1 MEVRMVE
8 SFKRTEANER
18 KCIEAMRSVVKRGR
32 LTGTSSIIFNTLFP
46 ETSAVEIYKNEAL
59 GQHPT
64 TKYTPEE
71 KVVAELVLNELGL
84 ISDKPEKRKGVQPSP
99 YDEPE
104 HHIAYVPKKSAYLN
118 RLNELPILNDMSGV
132 TMVEAMPHVGED
144 NERKKTDRKKHS
156 KILGAA
162 VTRDI
167 VRMAIKTPDLFL
179 KLVKKDVK
187 KLQAIDPKIKDDVL
201 SGKYVSNSFM
211 NDIQKLRE
219 SGIPITE
226 QTLEALTVALEYA
239 KYITLFAYL
248 HDSQTPALA
257 DIIMKAK
264 KRFVGQESIHYSE
277 DAELR
282 KNIHGIIYNSRIE
295 SIGQIFNNF
304 HLNKRF
310 FVAEVMSMCE
320 ENDSTLGGMLIKN
333 KRKDGYT
340 KKGGSE
346 ELSGK
351 AAFDRDQVAGTRT
364 NIEDRANRYL
374 PGGFQHS
381 YKKDAEWRTPIGS
394 FTERLQLLAY
404 AMSRNMSKEEMEVEL
419 RRELSKQGFKKKP
432 VQDDILKNIAIMA
445 EEFEYGPNFTL
456 RELPSGE
463 IVPVALDPGALKRL
477 LNAFATLTYFH
488 YQGDQRSAYEALIQ
502 DIITSIHAYQK
513 EFRVSS
519 PSESSEMTNILSTFI
534 ERSDRAA
541 VAMLAKDY
549 PILKHIIENY
559 LSKGMRVTEKELPAL
574 LDSINKEGN
583 FALISTAPFYPVD
596 QKKGTLVEDE
606 LDMNR
611 TPTPY
616 LEIIKHKKNGQKRDI
631 NPQSLPNRLD
641 AIATLN
647 NEKLFY
653 VIKLTH
659 ADVIR
664 LKRQL
669 RQTPTAAY
677 RDITTRALR
686 YWMMDIPAN
695 GQIVTNQLA
704 EQFPLLAENSIPSIA
719 HSFEEDAKLS
729 VDLSELIIMNVYH
742 LREAQQQAL
751 QDANM

>member
-1 MEVRMVE
+1 MEARGVE
-8 SFKRTEANER
+8 TFKRTEANEK
-18 KCIEAMRSVVKRGR
+18 KCIEAMRSVVKRGS
-32 LTGTSSIIFNTLFP
+32 LFGTSSVIFNTLFP
-46 ETSAVEIYKNEAL
+46 ETAPVEIYKHEAL

-64 TKYTPEE
+64 TKYSPEE
-71 KVVAELVLNELGL
+71 KLIAELALNELGL
-84 ISDKPEKRKGVQPSP
+84 ISDKPEKRKDVQISP

-132 TMVEAMPHVGED
+132 TMVEAMPHVGQD

-162 VTRDI
+162 ITRDI
-167 VRMAIKTPDLFL
+167 VRMAIKTPELFL
-179 KLVKKDVK
+179 KLAKKDVER
-187 KLQAIDPKIKDDVL
+187 LQNIDPKIKDDVL
-201 SGKYVSNSFM
+201 SGKYTSNSFVSE
-211 NDIQKLRE
+211 IHKLRE
-219 SGIPITE
+219 SGIVVTD
-226 QTLEALTVALEYA
+226 QTFEALTVALEYA

-264 KRFVGQESIHYSE
+264 KRFVGQESIDFSE
-277 DAELR
+277 DVELR
-282 KNIHGIIYNSRIE
+282 KNIHSIVYGSKIE

-304 HLNKRF
+304 HLSKRF
-310 FVAEVMSMCE
+310 FVAEVMSMCQ
-320 ENDSTLGGMLIKN
+320 ENDNTLGGMLIKN
-333 KRKDGYT
+333 KRKKGYIE
-340 KKGGSE
+340 KGGSS
-346 ELSGK
+346 ELAGK

-364 NIEDRANRYL
+364 NIEDRANLYL

-404 AMSRNMSKEEMEVEL
+404 AMARNLGKEDLEAEL
-419 RRELSKQGFKKKP
+419 RKELSKQGFKKKHI
-432 VQDDILKNIAIMA
+432 QDDILKNVAIMA

-456 RELPSGE
+456 RELPTGE

-477 LNAFATLTYFH
+477 LSAFATLTYFH
-488 YQGDQRSAYEALIQ
+488 YQGDQRSAYESLIQ

-519 PSESSEMTNILSTFI
+519 PSANSQMTNILSTFI
-534 ERSDRAA
+534 ERSDRGA

-549 PILKHIIENY
+549 PILKHIIESY

-574 LDSINKEGN
+574 LDSINSEGN
-583 FALISTAPFYPVD
+583 FALISRASFFPVD
-596 QKKGTLVEDE
+596 QKNGTLVEDE
-606 LDMNR
+606 LDINR

-616 LEIIKHKKNGQKRDI
+616 LEIIRHKKNGKKRDM
-631 NPQSLPNRLD
+631 NPNSLPNRLD
-641 AIATLN
+641 ALATLT

-659 ADVIR
+659 TDVTR

-669 RQTPTAAY
+669 KQTPTAAY

-686 YWMMDIPAN
+686 YWMMDIPVN
-695 GQIVTNQLA
+695 GQIITNALA
-704 EQFPLLAENSIPSIA
+704 EQFPLLGEHAAPTMA
-719 HSFEEDAKLS
+719 HSIEDDLRLGA
-729 VDLSELIIMNVYH
+729 DLSKLIIMNLYY
-742 LREAQQQAL
+742 LKEAQQRAL
-751 QDANM
+751 QTVGA